1 MKILTK
7 YSKNGYDFTIVKRE
21 NNLAIA
27 KGDSRNCAAVNWEV
41 IEIQSHNGLK
51 MGENWVEPAEFCP
64 SNEQFGIKGWTAFNE
79 RHAWE
84 LFEKKKE
91 FLSAENTVIP
101 QDA

>member
-1 MKILTK
+1 MDYWKDTFKMKILTK

-51 MGENWVEPAEFCP
+51 MGEAFIPPSEFAP
-64 SNEQFGIKGWTAFNE
+64 SNNQWGNKGWTASSEQQANE
-79 RHAWE
+79 IFAKRRHDFA
-84 LFEKKKE
+84 
-91 FLSAENTVIP
+91 A
-101 QDA
+101 